1 MRKAQRPNA
10 AGVRPGWVRED
21 LFPFRSRFTEVDGHL
36 IHYVDEGSGPVLLL
50 LHGNPTWSF
59 LYRDAITRLRDRFR
73 CIAPDLPGFG
83 LSAAAA
89 GYGYRPAEHASVIG
103 GFIDQLGLSG
113 IILAVQD
120 WGGPIGLAAAARRPG
135 RLAGLVIG
143 NTWAWPVSGDRHFE
157 TFSAVMGGP
166 IGAELIRDLN
176 LFVNVM
182 IPAGHK
188 RRRVT
193 RTEMSQ
199 YRAALPT
206 RSRRQPSAIFPREI
220 TRSRDFLARTEA
232 SLPALAHLPA
242 LIVWGDADF
251 AFREQE
257 RRRWESLLPHHLTR
271 VLTGAGHF
279 LQSDA
284 PDDYAAAI
292 TTWWPPSPAAP
303 AGPPQAQN
311 QPS

>member
-1 MRKAQRPNA
+1 M
-10 AGVRPGWVRED
+10 
-21 LFPFRSRFTEVDGHL
+21 
-36 IHYVDEGSGPVLLL
+36 
-50 LHGNPTWSF
+50 
-59 LYRDAITRLRDRFR
+59 
-73 CIAPDLPGFG
+73 
-83 LSAAAA
+83 
-89 GYGYRPAEHASVIG
+89 IG

-157 TFSAVMGGP
+157 TFSAIMGGP

-206 RSRRQPSAIFPREI
+206 RTRRQPSAIFPREI
-220 TRSRDFLARTEA
+220 TRSRDFLAQTEA

-271 VLTGAGHF
+271 VLAGAGHF

-292 TTWWPPSPAAP
+292 TRWWPPSPAAP
-303 AGPPQAQN
+303 AEPPQAQN